1 MARRWKERRRG
12 GAIGCATP
20 GLATAGL
27 LCLLVACGT
36 PGRDVARGRAVA
48 ERWCAECHR
57 VAVDQPSGS
66 RAGHI
71 VPPPLEAPSFMEVAA
86 HPEVDASY
94 LRSFMTE
101 LHLPMPTYRL
111 DNTER
116 EAVIDYILSLKPQA
130 HEGQTT
136 GWLGVAIP

>member
-1 MARRWKERRRG
+1 
-12 GAIGCATP
+12 
-20 GLATAGL
+20 
-27 LCLLVACGT
+27 
-36 PGRDVARGRAVA
+36 
-48 ERWCAECHR
+48 
-57 VAVDQPSGS
+57 
-66 RAGHI
+66 
-71 VPPPLEAPSFMEVAA
+71 MEVAA
-86 HPEVDASY
+86 RPEVDASY

-116 EAVIDYILSLKPQA
+116 EVVIDYILSLKPQA